1 MVSEQQIQAVAD
13 RIRKA
18 APDSTII
25 LFGSHARGDAGEHSD
40 VDLLVIEPVV
50 DSRHGEIVRLS
61 DAVDSLDVPTDIL
74 VVSAAVYEEWA
85 DEPGTVIRE
94 AAREGRAL
102 HAATA
107 AASLTP
113 WPRQWKPPAG
123 TPEPL

>member
-13 RIRKA
+13 RIREA

-74 VVSAAVYEEWA
+74 VVSTATYEEWA
-85 DEPGTVIRE
+85 DEPGTVIHE
-94 AAREGRAL
+94 AAREGRVL
-102 HAATA
+102 HAATQA
-107 AASLTP
+107 
-113 WPRQWKPPAG
+113 R
-123 TPEPL
+123 